1 MKALWLHLVD
11 LAWLAPLLPLLVSA
25 YAGIALLAGR
35 RRDDAC
41 EGPLAGLMVWGMGA
55 ASALLAALLAGALRW
70 GWPET
75 VPGPLWLAAG
85 DWSVRLSFLLDALSL
100 PVALLVA
107 VSGGLVARFSQH
119 YLHRESGYHRF
130 FMLLGVFLGGMQLLV
145 LAGNALLTFVGWELC
160 GIASFLLI
168 GYAWQ
173 RPVATGH
180 ALFAFVTN
188 RIGDTA
194 LLFGLGL
201 AVAWVGSVAWA
212 DLLAPGQLSR
222 VDARIL
228 ALGFVLAA
236 LVKSAQLPFTP
247 WLARAIE
254 GPTPSSAIF
263 YGAILVHAG
272 VFLLL
277 RLFPLLVQVPDLLL
291 ALVMVGALTAAYAWL
306 VGLVQTDIKSSL
318 IFATVFQVGLM
329 VLSIGLGWTTLATVH
344 LCLHAAWRLGH
355 FLRSPSWL
363 QVVTSR
369 PAAPPAWLARQQWLY
384 TAALQRGWLDRLAEI
399 LLLLPTLGFAQD
411 IRRLESRFIDR
422 MIGEVGQGKAIAP
435 GRPLVTADGVPGRT
449 LAALSALCQRLED
462 RLLLRGRGGLAEQ
475 ALRQLG
481 AYLRTLEGLLE
492 QPRYL
497 MMAVM
502 ATFVVIL

>member
-1 MKALWLHLVD
+1 MNMLWTHL
-11 LAWLAPLLPLLVSA
+11 LGMIWLVPVLPMLVSL
-25 YAGIALLAGR
+25 YAGLGLLFGR
-35 RRDDAC
+35 RRGDAG
-41 EGPLAGLMVWGMGA
+41 EAPLAGLMVWMMT
-55 ASALLAALLAGALRW
+55 ASSLLLAAVLAGALQW
-70 GWPET
+70 GWPGD
-75 VPGPLWLAAG
+75 VSGPVWLAA
-85 DWSVRLSFLLDALSL
+85 DTWSVRLAFLLDALSL

-107 VSGGLVARFSQH
+107 VAGLLVARFSAH
-119 YLHRESGYHRF
+119 YLHREPAFQRYF
-130 FMLLGVFLGGMQLLV
+130 LLLGLFLGGMLLLV
-145 LAGNALLTFVGWELC
+145 LAGNALLTFIGWELC
-160 GIASFLLI
+160 GVASFLLI

-188 RIGDTA
+188 RIGDA
-194 LLFGLGL
+194 GLLFSLGL
-201 AVAWVGSVAWA
+201 AVAWVGSVTWS
-212 DLLAPGQLSR
+212 DLLAPAQLSR

-277 RLFPLLVQVPDLLL
+277 RLFPLLAQVPDLLL
-291 ALVMVGALTAAYAWL
+291 GLVLIGALTALYAWL
-306 VGLVQTDIKSSL
+306 VGLVQTDLKSGL
-318 IFATVFQVGLM
+318 IFATVFQVSLM
-329 VLSIGLGWTTLATVH
+329 VVAIGLGWTTLATAH
-344 LCLHAAWRLGH
+344 LCLHAAWRLWH

-363 QVVTSR
+363 QQVHGR
-369 PAAPPAWLARQQWLY
+369 PPAPPAWLARQQWLY
-384 TAALQRGWLDRLAEI
+384 TAALQRFWLDRLAEI

-411 IRRLESRFIDR
+411 LRRLETQFIDR
-422 MIGEVGQGKAIAP
+422 VIGEVGQGKPVAP
-435 GRPLVTADGVPGRT
+435 GRPLITADGLPGRM
-449 LAALSALCQRLED
+449 LAALAGLCQRLED
-462 RLLLRGRGGLAEQ
+462 RLLLQGRGGLAEL
-475 ALRQLG
+475 ALREVG